1 MVDKGTLPGAN
12 AEVRHREARWA
23 AQAGQADTTTGRER
37 APDDHFRGASITKT
51 FIATVLLQLEG
62 VRAGGG
68 VRRDLVRGE
77 GGRRERGGT
86 NGSASAMVGSLDGRH
101 QLTFHINGD
110 WIMDGPLY
118 VNVIEAEFC
127 GKVLEPRRGGPHP
140 WLLSGR
146 RAGPAGRR
154 CGPATPSPRH

>member
-77 GGRRERGGT
+77 GGRRERGGPT
-86 NGSASAMVGSLDGRH
+86 GPPPRWSAHWTGGTSSRSTSTGTGSWTGRS
-101 QLTFHINGD
+101 T
-110 WIMDGPLY
+110 
-118 VNVIEAEFC
+118 
-127 GKVLEPRRGGPHP
+127 
-140 WLLSGR
+140 S
-146 RAGPAGRR
+146 
-154 CGPATPSPRH
+154 T

>member
-1 MVDKGTLPGAN
+1 M
-12 AEVRHREARWA
+12 
-23 AQAGQADTTTGRER
+23 
-37 APDDHFRGASITKT
+37 
-51 FIATVLLQLEG
+51 
-62 VRAGGG
+62 
-68 VRRDLVRGE
+68 RGE